1 MLCFAAIF
9 LLIGN
14 GVFFLFRLLVD
25 VGWWC
30 TFCGS
35 GIAAIVIV
43 LVWCQIFYCDGVVVI
58 QVVVVACF
66 FIDMELFYRVRV
78 FPLLL

>member
-1 MLCFAAIF
+1 MLFCGHF
-9 LLIGN
+9 LANWEWGLS
-14 GVFFLFRLLVD
+14 FRLPVD

-78 FPLLL
+78 LPLLL